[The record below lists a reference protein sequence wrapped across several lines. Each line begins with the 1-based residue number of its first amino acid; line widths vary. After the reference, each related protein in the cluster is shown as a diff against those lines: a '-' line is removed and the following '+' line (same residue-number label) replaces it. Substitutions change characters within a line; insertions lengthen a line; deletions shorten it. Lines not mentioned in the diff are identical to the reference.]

1 MFRWKPALVIAMLPA
16 AAFALAQMG
25 APAQPAAAA
34 QTGVPDQSA
43 EQGQTAPAE
52 KPPNPP
58 KPLIESRVERGK
70 HVYQRYCI
78 SCHGENGDG
87 RGYSAQ
93 WLNPQPR
100 DFSRGIF
107 KCRSTPS
114 GTLPVDDDLLR
125 TMNEGLYHT
134 NMPSWAVLGG
144 RNLRDV
150 VEYLKTFSPRWKE
163 EGPGDP
169 IAYAPEPPDGAASR
183 NKGQAIW
190 NAQACFNCHGQGGK
204 GDGPSVPTLY
214 DDWGNHIAP
223 FDFTSSPHRKCG
235 NTDRDLY
242 RTFLTGINGT
252 PMPSFADTVS
262 PEDAWHLVHFLKT
275 LQSDKTSQNLG
286 SLAIGK

>member
-1 MFRWKPALVIAMLPA
+1 MFGWKSALRIALFPA
-16 AAFALAQMG
+16 AVALAQTS
-25 APAQPAAAA
+25 PPQPAPPPADKAAVA
-34 QTGVPDQSA
+34 A
-43 EQGQTAPAE
+43 AE

-58 KPLIESRVERGK
+58 RPLDEAKVVRGK
-70 HVYQRYCI
+70 AVYQRFCI

-100 DFSRGIF
+100 DFTRAIF

-114 GTLPVDDDLLR
+114 GTLPVDDDLMR
-125 TMNEGLYHT
+125 TLHEGLYHT
-134 NMPSWAVLGG
+134 NMPSWSVLGD
-144 RNLRDV
+144 RSLHDV

-169 IAYAPEPPDGAASR
+169 IVYASEPADGADSR
-183 NKGQAIW
+183 KKGQSIW

-204 GDGPSVPTLY
+204 GDGASVPTLF
-214 DDWGNHIAP
+214 DDWGNHTVP
-223 FDFTSSPHRKCG
+223 FDFTASPHRKCG
-235 NTDRDLY
+235 NSDQDLY
-242 RTFLTGINGT
+242 RTFLTGLNGT

-275 LQSDKTSQNLG
+275 LRVENTEQHLFGLSQG
-286 SLAIGK
+286 R

>member
-1 MFRWKPALVIAMLPA
+1 MFGWKPALLAVLPA
-16 AAFALAQMG
+16 AVALAQTAPA
-25 APAQPAAAA
+25 APAQPAEATAA
-34 QTGVPDQSA
+34 QDQA
-43 EQGQTAPAE
+43 Q

-58 KPLIESRVERGK
+58 QPLNPEMVSKGK
-70 HVYQRYCI
+70 AVYQRFCI
-78 SCHGENGDG
+78 SCHGEFGDG

-100 DFSRGIF
+100 DFTRAIF

-125 TMNEGLYHT
+125 TLREGLYHT

-144 RNLRDV
+144 PNLLDV
-150 VEYLKTFSPRWKE
+150 IQYIKTFSPRWKE

-169 IAYAPEPPDGAASR
+169 ISYAAEPPDDAASR
-183 NKGQAIW
+183 KKGQAIW
-190 NAQACFNCHGQGGK
+190 NAQACFNCHGQSGK
-204 GDGPSVPTLY
+204 GDGPSVPTLF
-214 DDWGNHIAP
+214 DDWGNHIVP

-242 RTFLTGINGT
+242 RTFLTGLNGT

-275 LQSDKTSQNLG
+275 LRVQKTEQHLFG
-286 SLAIGK
+286 LAVGK